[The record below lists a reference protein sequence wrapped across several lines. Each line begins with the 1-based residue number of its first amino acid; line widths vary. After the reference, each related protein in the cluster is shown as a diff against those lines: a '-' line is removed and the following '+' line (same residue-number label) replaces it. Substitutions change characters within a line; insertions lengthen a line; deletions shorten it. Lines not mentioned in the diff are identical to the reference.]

1 MARQRKKMGR
11 QRSSGTSIHAKGVA
25 KRFFPMA
32 ESLQPMPDDGL
43 LVESTPGRCES
54 FADIELAIA
63 LGWGDT
69 PQYKLPA
76 DWRTRNHVGPKP
88 PRAR

>member
-1 MARQRKKMGR
+1 MSRRHG
-11 QRSSGTSIHAKGVA
+11 STPIHAKGVA
-25 KRFFPMA
+25 KRFFPTA
-32 ESLQPMPDDGL
+32 ESLHPMPDDGL
-43 LVESTPGRCES
+43 LVEATLGRCET

-76 DWRTRNHVGPKP
+76 DWRTRQHVGPKP